1 MSRLVVSSLQRLE
14 PWQNGQQHVGAAAC
28 CCRWWTGRLGKGKG
42 PRKRKSDRLRRTARC
57 NGRPRTGKG
66 PRRRK
71 LDRLRGTARW
81 SERHRKGERQRTDG
95 ERCNINAARR
105 SKANHIGNFLI
116 RYVCFQCLSQA
127 LLERIPSSLPR
138 WCPSLRAPAEY
149 ARLCPS
155 TREYAD
161 SSNFLQYSVV
171 PSHTLPYSVI
181 YLVIYRGQGQI
192 LSVTVTLPG
201 SLGAHLPVRGSQCSS
216 PLFSA
221 PTDIAPYRLRY
232 AAPFHLPGAGSRLDA
247 VLLRLLAASLIA
259 HARPS
264 SFPPSS
270 LVCLLWLGAFRRRSQ
285 FQMVLRNKNDNMLR
299 C

>member
-1 MSRLVVSSLQRLE
+1 MSLGK
-14 PWQNGQQHVGAAAC
+14 NGQQRVGTAAC

-66 PRRRK
+66 PRKRK
-71 LDRLRGTARW
+71 SDRLRSTARW

-105 SKANHIGNFLI
+105 SNANHIGNFLI
-116 RYVCFQCLSQA
+116 RSVCFQCLSHAVLGCIHRCRHGA
-127 LLERIPSSLPR
+127 LLERIPSRLPR
-138 WCPSLRAPAEY
+138 WCPSLRAPTEY

-192 LSVTVTLPG
+192 LSVTVTLQTPC
-201 SLGAHLPVRGSQCSS
+201 LP
-216 PLFSA
+216 A
-221 PTDIAPYRLRY
+221 
-232 AAPFHLPGAGSRLDA
+232 
-247 VLLRLLAASLIA
+247 
-259 HARPS
+259 
-264 SFPPSS
+264 
-270 LVCLLWLGAFRRRSQ
+270 
-285 FQMVLRNKNDNMLR
+285 M
-299 C
+299 